1 MAAFFGATYCAAG
14 YLHYQHIAVDES
26 RAAQRAERAN
36 IDLQDALDRLRDA
49 LATARP
55 HTKPPGNEPSEQI
68 AKAEQYKVDRVA
80 QLTRILKQV
89 PVDLNL
95 TDPQPTTFA
104 ARLSWRPS
112 NFDSGYGQQSGGS
125 IRIDQNQRRLQ
136 QVVVERDEAIAERD
150 QLQARVGDLE
160 QRLSLLQSGQ
170 APSATANT
178 APDKTAG
185 TRSPTGATP
194 VVSARGDGSAASS
207 VEQPRQ
213 GLKNFAAPVWAP
225 DHFSDE
231 SGPLLANPVA
241 RPPRRASAR
250 KDGSS

>member
-1 MAAFFGATYCAAG
+1 MAAFCGATYCAAG
-14 YLHYQHIAVDES
+14 YLHYKHIAVDES

-49 LATARP
+49 LATARTD
-55 HTKPPGNEPSEQI
+55 TKPPGNGPSEQI
-68 AKAEQYKVDRVA
+68 AKAERYKVDRVA
-80 QLTRILKQV
+80 QMTRILEV
-89 PVDLNL
+89 PVDLNP
-95 TDPQPTTFA
+95 TDPQPATFA

-112 NFDSGYGQQSGGS
+112 NFDSGYGQQSGAS

-150 QLQARVGDLE
+150 QLRTRVGELE

-170 APSATANT
+170 APSAAANT
-178 APDKTAG
+178 APDRNAD
-185 TRSPTGATP
+185 TRSAAGGTP
-194 VVSARGDGSAASS
+194 VVSTRGDGSAGPA